1 MTQADVAQVC
11 YATRDIEATA
21 RSLAALEGVGPFF
34 VAEFSLHDLV
44 YRGKRVEYGPIQV
57 AFGYSGDL
65 QYELIEPLQGDGG
78 FFEELLDGRREAFH
92 HTYQSTCEDYDA
104 VIARYA
110 ANGESVAYCGV
121 AGEDVRFAFIDATAR
136 LGHFIELLETARMQ
150 DDGSAA
156 ILRAYDRMREAAQ
169 GWDGDRPIRPLAE
182 LFDG

>member
-1 MTQADVAQVC
+1 MSRGLSQIC
-11 YATRDIEATA
+11 YATRDAGATSRA
-21 RSLAALEGVGPFF
+21 LAATDGVGPFY
-34 VAEFSLHDLV
+34 VAEFEHRDIIF
-44 YRGKRVEYGPIQV
+44 RGRSIGNLSIKV
-57 AFGYSGDL
+57 AFGYRNDL
-65 QYELIEPLQGDGG
+65 QYELIEPLQGVGA

-169 GWDGDRPIRPLAE
+169 GWNGDRPIRPLAE